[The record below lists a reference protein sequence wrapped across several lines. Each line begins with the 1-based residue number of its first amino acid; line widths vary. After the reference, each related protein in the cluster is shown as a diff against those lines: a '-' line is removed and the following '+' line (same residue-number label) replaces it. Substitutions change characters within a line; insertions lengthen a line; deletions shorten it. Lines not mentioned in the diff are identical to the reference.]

1 MDWQKQLYPGL
12 WCILFIITGL
22 LIRIIKLISGSE
34 DQEMIIVYYACFV
47 ASVVALCFLIIN
59 VATVITCRVP
69 QLMSVLLTE
78 FLSARNI
85 FSVFVEIDF
94 VVID

>member
-59 VATVITCRVP
+59 VATVITEGATRKRGLINRIHC
-69 QLMSVLLTE
+69 
-78 FLSARNI
+78 I
-85 FSVFVEIDF
+85 G
-94 VVID
+94 